1 MLEKVLSPGAR
12 AIYLVALA
20 GWGAGIG
27 YSMFRDLGPAA
38 WFNDLQAQLLGGWYS
53 PELTFLGLLIPGI
66 LVSWPLGYAF
76 DAVTGQGRFDAE
88 TAIETPET
96 RN

>member
-1 MLEKVLSPGAR
+1 MLEKMLSPGAR
-12 AIYLVALA
+12 AIYLVAFT
-20 GWGAGIG
+20 GWAVGIG
-27 YSMFRDLGPAA
+27 YAMFRDLGPAA
-38 WFNDLQAQLLGGWYS
+38 WCNDLQAQLLGGWYS
-53 PELTFLGLLIPGI
+53 PEVTFLALLIPGI
-66 LVSWPLGYAF
+66 PVCWPLGYAF